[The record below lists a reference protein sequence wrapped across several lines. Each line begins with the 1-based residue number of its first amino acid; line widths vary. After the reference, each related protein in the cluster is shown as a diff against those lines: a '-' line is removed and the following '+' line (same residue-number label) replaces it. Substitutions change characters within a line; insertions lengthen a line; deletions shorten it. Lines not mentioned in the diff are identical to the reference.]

1 MQKLLSTVAILL
13 AFVAFS
19 FAQQTVASDFYL
31 MKNTHDAEIVLKA
44 IQSELNLSGET
55 YAKVKSLLTASAK
68 SQEEQ
73 LALSPDAER
82 INIIKTRQT
91 AHIENA
97 LQGILGKAVYSDYLA
112 KKAAI
117 DTQLKDLKLSS
128 SNK

>member
-1 MQKLLSTVAILL
+1 MQKLLSTAAILL
-13 AFVAFS
+13 AFVVFS

-31 MKNTHDAEIVLKA
+31 MKNTQDAEIVLKA

-73 LALSPDAER
+73 FAQSPDSER

-97 LQGILGKAVYSDYLA
+97 LQGILGKVVYGDYLA
-112 KKAAI
+112 KKATI
-117 DTQLKDLKLSS
+117 DTQLRELRLSS
-128 SNK
+128 TNR